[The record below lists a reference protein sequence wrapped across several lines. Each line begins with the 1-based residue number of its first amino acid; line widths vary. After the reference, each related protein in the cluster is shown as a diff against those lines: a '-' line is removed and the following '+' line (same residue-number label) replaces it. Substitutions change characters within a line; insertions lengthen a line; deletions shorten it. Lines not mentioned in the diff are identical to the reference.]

1 MCGIT
6 GFLNFRLDLAAD
18 DLRSRVR
25 AMADSLAHR
34 GPDNSGIWVDA
45 HAGVALG
52 HRRLAILD
60 LSPLGNQP
68 MISASGRYVITLN
81 GEMYNYRELRHQLK
95 EKGHRF
101 RGTSDT
107 EVMLAAFEEWGVEA
121 CVPKLT
127 GMFAFA
133 VWDRERHT
141 LTLARDRLG
150 EKPLYYSRVGNTFA
164 FASELK
170 ALRTYPSF
178 DGEIDRDA
186 LSAYLRHNYIPA
198 PHSIYRSIL
207 KLEPGHILEVAAA
220 QISPPRAYWSLYQVA
235 KVGIAEPF
243 TGSTGEAVNEVD
255 ALLGFTVQRQMV
267 ADVPLG
273 AFLSGGIDSSLVVA
287 IMQKHS
293 ARPIKTFTIGFEQK
307 EFDEAPYARAV
318 ARFLKTDHTE
328 LYVSPEQAME
338 VIPHLPEIYD
348 EPFSDSSQIPTYLVA
363 KLARE
368 EVTVSLSGD
377 GGDELFGGYDS
388 YEVVS
393 KLWKLMQGIPFEG
406 RKLLGHLVQSVPL
419 KAWNR
424 LAWMLPTTVMRSND
438 SSAGDRMHK
447 VAQVMDAHSITD
459 LYRRYISHRTKPID
473 WVVGANKLASVFD
486 KAESFGGTQHST
498 QRMMYLDALTYLPD
512 DILVKL
518 DRAAMSVGL
527 ETRVPLL
534 DHHVVEFAW
543 RIPMSMKLKDGKGKW
558 LLRALLQKYL
568 PGEMVERP
576 KKGFSVPLADWLR
589 GPLRPWADALLAE
602 KRVREDGY
610 FDPHLVGKMWNEHL
624 SGERNW
630 RFGLWDLLMF
640 QSWLDAQRNP
650 VAAPFP
656 TIATATRPDVAVVN

>member
-1 MCGIT
+1 MT
-6 GFLNFRLDLAAD
+6 
-18 DLRSRVR
+18 
-25 AMADSLAHR
+25 DSLAHR

-45 HAGVALG
+45 RAGIALG

-68 MISASGRYVITLN
+68 MVSVSGRYVITLN
-81 GEMYNYRELRHQLK
+81 GEIYNYRELRHQLMQ
-95 EKGHRF
+95 KGHRF
-101 RGTSDT
+101 RGASDT
-107 EVMLAAFEEWGVEA
+107 EVMLGAFEEWGVEA
-121 CVPKLT
+121 SIPKLT

-133 VWDRERHT
+133 VWDRALRT

-150 EKPLYYSRVGNTFA
+150 EKPLYYSRVGDTFA
-164 FASELK
+164 FGSELK
-170 ALRTYPSF
+170 ALRSHPSF
-178 DGEIDRDA
+178 DGEIARDA
-186 LSAYLRHNYIPA
+186 LATYLRHNYIPA
-198 PHSIYRSIL
+198 PHSIYRGVF
-207 KLEPGHILEVAAA
+207 KLEPGHTLEVSGA
-220 QISPPRAYWSLYQVA
+220 QVGPPKAYWSLHHA
-235 KVGIAEPF
+235 AEVGIAGAF
-243 TGSTGEAVNEVD
+243 TGSTDDAVNELD
-255 ALLGFTVQRQMV
+255 ALLKVVVQRQMV

-273 AFLSGGIDSSLVVA
+273 AFLSGGIDSSLVVSL
-287 IMQKHS
+287 MQEHS
-293 ARPIKTFTIGFEQK
+293 ARPIKTFTIGFEQ
-307 EFDEAPYARAV
+307 EQFDEAPYARAI

-338 VIPHLPEIYD
+338 MIPHLPEIYD

-363 KLARE
+363 RLARQ

-388 YEVVS
+388 YRVVS

-406 RKLLGHLVQSVPL
+406 RKLLGHFVQSVPL
-419 KAWNR
+419 RAWNR
-424 LAWMLPTTVMRSND
+424 LAWMLPSTVTRSSD
-438 SSAGDRMHK
+438 SSPGDRMHK
-447 VAQVMDAHSITD
+447 VAHLMDARSITD
-459 LYRRYISHRTKPID
+459 LYRRYISHRTRPTD
-473 WVVGANKLASVFD
+473 WVVGANDLANVFD
-486 KAESFGGTQHST
+486 KAERVSGTQHST

-558 LLRALLQKYL
+558 LLRTLLQKYL
-568 PGEMVERP
+568 PGEMVDRP
-576 KKGFSVPLADWLR
+576 KKGFSVPLASWLR
-589 GPLRPWADALLAE
+589 GTLCPWAEALLSE
-602 KRVREDGY
+602 KRLREDGY
-610 FDPHLVGKMWNEHL
+610 FDPRLVGKMWNEHL

-650 VAAPFP
+650 TPVATPCP
-656 TIATATRPDVAVVN
+656 TIATAIPSDVAVVN

>member
-6 GFLNFRLDLAAD
+6 GFLNFRSDLAAD

-81 GEMYNYRELRHQLK
+81 GEIYNYRELRHQLK

-186 LSAYLRHNYIPA
+186 LAAYLRHNYIPA

-243 TGSTGEAVNEVD
+243 TGSTGEAVNELD
-255 ALLGFTVQRQMV
+255 ELLGFTVQRQMV

-307 EFDEAPYARAV
+307 QFDEAPYARAV

-363 KLARE
+363 KLAGE

-393 KLWKLMQGIPFEG
+393 KLWKLMESPVRTIHTNVRATELVLEAAAKKKKKVVITSTSEVYGKSTKLPFAEDDDLVIGSSLCDRWSYACSKAIDEFLAIAYQRERDVPCVVVRLFNTVGPRQTGTYGMVLPRFVKQALMGMPITIFGDGTQSRCFGWVGDVSRALVRLSELDRAEG
-406 RKLLGHLVQSVPL
+406 LVFNIGSDEEVTI
-419 KAWNR
+419 NE
-424 LAWMLPTTVMRSND
+424 
-438 SSAGDRMHK
+438 
-447 VAQVMDAHSITD
+447 
-459 LYRRYISHRTKPID
+459 
-473 WVVGANKLASVFD
+473 LASVVLD
-486 KAESFGGTQHST
+486 ITNSRSRIQHVSYEEAYGKNFEDMA
-498 QRMMYLDALTYLPD
+498 R
-512 DILVKL
+512 
-518 DRAAMSVGL
+518 
-527 ETRVPLL
+527 RVPDLTRIRETIGYQVSKNLRDIVEAVASSML
-534 DHHVVEFAW
+534 DSRNSQPRVGDFV
-543 RIPMSMKLKDGKGKW
+543 
-558 LLRALLQKYL
+558 
-568 PGEMVERP
+568 PG
-576 KKGFSVPLADWLR
+576 D
-589 GPLRPWADALLAE
+589 
-602 KRVREDGY
+602 
-610 FDPHLVGKMWNEHL
+610 
-624 SGERNW
+624 
-630 RFGLWDLLMF
+630 
-640 QSWLDAQRNP
+640 
-650 VAAPFP
+650 
-656 TIATATRPDVAVVN
+656 